1 MADIEVLTENTAQVT
16 AGKKYSARPTGADK
30 DTFLAEMGSHRTDDG
45 QTSDSTKAGFA
56 LAAVAFALTWTE
68 YAGIHTVPQPLNG
81 LTKRTDISRQR
92 CHSFV
97 FRIVFDTL
105 LIVGLCKA
113 IIA

>member
-1 MADIEVLTENTAQVT
+1 MMADIEVLTENTPQIT
-16 AGKKYSARPTGADK
+16 TGKKYSTGAAEADE

-81 LTKRTDISRQR
+81 LTK
-92 CHSFV
+92 
-97 FRIVFDTL
+97 
-105 LIVGLCKA
+105 
-113 IIA
+113 